1 MREGW
6 SGGDFSR
13 AAIILDISSKRGD
26 YLREAIN
33 QGMAITRRNALFQWL
48 NITITSHLF
57 TCRSI
62 TKETIVFVP
71 HIFEYS

>member
-13 AAIILDISSKRGD
+13 AAIILDICSKRGD

-33 QGMAITRRNALFQWL
+33 QGMAITRRNALCF
-48 NITITSHLF
+48 NG
-57 TCRSI
+57 
-62 TKETIVFVP
+62 
-71 HIFEYS
+71 

>member
-13 AAIILDISSKRGD
+13 AAIILDISSKRAD

-33 QGMAITRRNALFQWL
+33 QGMAITRRNALCF
-48 NITITSHLF
+48 NG
-57 TCRSI
+57 
-62 TKETIVFVP
+62 
-71 HIFEYS
+71 